1 MATTNGNGD
10 IVSGSKARVINK
22 DETISDMV
30 FDVGEI
36 SRGKA
41 RLYYKNIY
49 IMTVSIKNL
58 IPL

>member
-49 IMTVSIKNL
+49 IMTVLIKNL